1 MSGIVILIIGH
12 RYDAGLPHT
21 FNGAKS
27 SSCQLIKPATKFS
40 VTYGD
45 GFKASGRLVSDTLT
59 IGGLT
64 VPNQIF
70 AEVLLNKSM
79 NEVPLIDGM
88 FGLAFYECAN
98 SKAPP
103 PLINLFQL
111 GLVSKSLFSVYLNL
125 YKNFS

>member
-1 MSGIVILIIGH
+1 MCN
-12 RYDAGLPHT
+12 YDDAGLAHT

-27 SSCQLIKPATKFS
+27 STWQLVEPITKFT

-45 GFKASGRLVSDTLT
+45 GFKASGRLASDTLT

-70 AEVLLNKSM
+70 AEVSQTKNM

-111 GLVSKSLFSVYLNL
+111 GLVSKPIFSVYLNL
-125 YKNFS
+125 

>member
-1 MSGIVILIIGH
+1 M
-12 RYDAGLPHT
+12 AHT
-21 FNGAKS
+21 FNGSKS
-27 SSCQLIKPATKFS
+27 STWQLVQPPTQFS

-45 GFKASGRLVSDTLT
+45 GFKASGRLVSDTLN
-59 IGGLT
+59 IGGLA

-70 AEVLLNKSM
+70 AEVLQTKNM

-111 GLVSKSLFSVYLNL
+111 GLVSKPLFSVYLNL
-125 YKNFS
+125 

>member
-1 MSGIVILIIGH
+1 M
-12 RYDAGLPHT
+12 AHT
-21 FNGAKS
+21 FNGSKS
-27 SSCQLIKPATKFS
+27 STWQLVQPPTQFS

-45 GFKASGRLVSDTLT
+45 GFKASGRLVSDTLN
-59 IGGLT
+59 IGGLA

-70 AEVLLNKSM
+70 AEVLQTKNM

-125 YKNFS
+125 